1 MELNVHNFA
10 KMIEFSLVRPDATE
24 KNVEKFCGVVRE
36 NNFATACVNPVNV
49 SLAVKF
55 LKGTNIDISASIG
68 FPFGSHLP
76 EIKALEAKRAIE
88 MGATQIDMVINLG
101 ALKSDDDET
110 VFADIKAVVEASGEA
125 PVKVILENGFL
136 TDKEKVKGCKIAQR
150 AGASFVKTSTGVETK
165 YILEIGS
172 ESIGA
177 IVKDVELMRKAVGEK
192 MKVKAAGRI
201 HTLDFALKLIKAGA
215 DRLGTSKGPQ
225 LIQEFKKRFGI

>member
-1 MELNVHNFA
+1 LR
-10 KMIEFSLVRPDATE
+10 S
-24 KNVEKFCGVVRE
+24 
-36 NNFATACVNPVNV
+36 
-49 SLAVKF
+49 
-55 LKGTNIDISASIG
+55 
-68 FPFGSHLP
+68 
-76 EIKALEAKRAIE
+76 
-88 MGATQIDMVINLG
+88 Q
-101 ALKSDDDET
+101 DET
-110 VFADIKAVVEASGEA
+110 VFADIKAVVEASGGA

-177 IVKDVELMRKAVGEK
+177 TVKDIELMRKAVGEE